1 MARWQ
6 PVTNLRS
13 RIIHHPPVTV
23 FFMCLVVLAGAFI
36 SIGIYSQN
44 HDMKNPDIVM
54 DWNQMLAS
62 LAKLK
67 FCSQLND
74 SDLLNE
80 KPDINS
86 PPLLTHAD
94 ELINST
100 QQKHEVISKLLLV
113 PLMHVGDHLDHS
125 SISATLLGSQ
135 LGLRESAGKQ
145 LLNITLFLDIQTHSS
160 TTDSAL
166 IQKLSNMQTRPRAYE
181 SCLMITAPSHILPQT
196 PSPPRCPSDKIQEN
210 NISPVSTHAVQSI
223 TKSSNT
229 PSCLSL
235 EFTPDPK
242 LTVLLTQDEKIL
254 ARYHLLLV
262 SIALV
267 SLCITMCLLGTL
279 TFSKPGR
286 HLSHDPQ
293 KETLLG

>member
-1 MARWQ
+1 MAQWH

-23 FFMCLVVLAGAFI
+23 FFMCLLVLAGAFI

-44 HDMKNPDIVM
+44 HDIKNPDISM
-54 DWNQMLAS
+54 DWNQMLGS
-62 LAKLK
+62 LANLK
-67 FCSQLND
+67 FCTQLND
-74 SDLLNE
+74 SDVLNE
-80 KPDINS
+80 KPDMNS

-100 QQKHEVISKLLLV
+100 QHKSEVISKLLLV
-113 PLMHVGDHLDHS
+113 PLMNVGDSLDHD

-135 LGLRESAGKQ
+135 LGLKGSAGKQ
-145 LLNITLFLDIQTHSS
+145 TLNITLFLDIQTPISA
-160 TTDSAL
+160 TDSAL
-166 IQKLSNMQTRPRAYE
+166 LQKPSNMQTKPQAYN
-181 SCLMITAPSHILPQT
+181 SCLKITAPSHILPQT
-196 PSPPRCPSDKIQEN
+196 PSPPQCPFNKNQEN
-210 NISPVSTHAVQSI
+210 GISPVRALAVQSVK
-223 TKSSNT
+223 KSSNT
-229 PSCLSL
+229 PSCLNL

-262 SIALV
+262 SIALLA
-267 SLCITMCLLGTL
+267 LCLMMCLLGTL
-279 TFSKPGR
+279 TCSRSGR
-286 HLSHDPQ
+286 HLSDDPQ